1 MTTAIDGAAA
11 VRAAVRPPTFPD
23 RDFRLTDF
31 GAAGDGRRDDTAAF
45 RAAIEACHA
54 AGGGRVVV
62 APGEFLTGAI
72 RLRGG
77 VNLHVSAGATVRFR
91 REPAAYL
98 PEVPTR
104 WQGIELMGYSPFVY
118 AYGERDIALTG
129 SGTLD
134 GQADDAHWWA
144 WKPLEPPDFAQLEA
158 LADEGV
164 PVSRRVF
171 GDGFHLPP
179 SFVQPYQCES
189 VLIQGVTLVNSPF
202 WQVHPVLCRNVT
214 VSGVTARSHGHNNDG
229 CNPESCDG
237 VVIEDCSFD
246 TGDDCIAIKAGRNTD
261 GRRLAVPCRN
271 IVIADCTFADGHGGV
286 TIGSEMSGG
295 VEHVYASNLR
305 MDSPNLWTCARFKTN
320 SVRGGFIRD
329 VHVSNVRV
337 GRVGNQVLEI
347 DFAYEEGDAG
357 AHLPVVDGIHLSDWQ
372 VASTDAPWRLAGYA
386 RGPIGTVT
394 LADIVIDVA
403 RSPAVA
409 REITDLRL
417 DRVVVNGRLIGPG
430 DARGGR

>member
-1 MTTAIDGAAA
+1 MTATAIDGAAA
-11 VRAAVRPPTFPD
+11 VRAMVRPPTFPD
-23 RDFRLTDF
+23 REFRLAGGGGDHTD
-31 GAAGDGRRDDTAAF
+31 AF
-45 RAAIEACHA
+45 REAIDACHA

-62 APGEFLTGAI
+62 PPGDYLTGPI
-72 RLRGG
+72 RLRSG
-77 VNLHVSAGATVRFR
+77 VDLHVSAGATVRFR

-104 WQGIELMGYSPFVY
+104 WQGVELMGYSPFVY

-129 SGTLD
+129 GGTLD
-134 GQADDAHWWA
+134 GRADDAHWWA
-144 WKPLEPPDFAQLEA
+144 WKPLEPADFALLER
-158 LADEGV
+158 LVDEGV
-164 PVSRRVF
+164 PPARRVF
-171 GDGFHLPP
+171 GDGYHLPP
-179 SFVQPYQCES
+179 SFVQPYRCEN
-189 VLIQGVTLVNSPF
+189 VLISGVTLINSPF

-214 VSGVTARSHGHNNDG
+214 VTGVTARSHGHNNDG

-237 VVIEDCSFD
+237 VVIEDCHFD
-246 TGDDCIAIKAGRNTD
+246 TGDDCVAIKAGRNAD

-271 IVIADCTFADGHGGV
+271 IVISDCTFADGHGGV

-329 VHVSNVRV
+329 VHVTDVTV
-337 GRVGNQVLEI
+337 GRVRDQVLEI

-357 AHLPVVDGIHLSDWQ
+357 SFPPGVDGIHLRDWR
-372 VASTDAPWRLAGYA
+372 VASTDAPWRLAGYP

-394 LADIVIDVA
+394 LTGIVIDAA

-409 REITDLRL
+409 RDVTDLRL
-417 DRVVVNGRLIGPG
+417 TRVTVNGERLG
-430 DARGGR
+430 